1 MNTMTQM
8 ARTYRNM
15 CKQVQHQDAHIREAK
30 AKLHALSK
38 ARNQTIQ
45 ELEYLRTLMEYCV
58 ITGEEP
64 TQAKLSHT
72 VEQMNNTISEHR
84 RHMRMDDFYYTPS
97 GSTVT
102 ISTTGLSSLLGAQ
115 GATGAYGV
123 PGVTASI
130 STSSSPYVS
139 VTSTGSSL
147 LIQDELDLL
156 QNTNTPIP

>member
-1 MNTMTQM
+1 MNTLKQM

-15 CKQVQHQDAHIREAK
+15 CKQVQRQDAQIREAK
-30 AKLHALSK
+30 TKLHALGQ

-45 ELEYLRTLMEYCV
+45 ELEYLKTLMDYCV
-58 ITGEEP
+58 ITGEQP

-72 VEQMNNTISEHR
+72 GEQMNVHINEHR

-130 STSSSPYVS
+130 STSAYPYVS
-139 VTSTGSSL
+139 MTSAGSSSI
-147 LIQDELDLL
+147 IQDELDLL